1 MRCTI
6 LYSAAYIV
14 SLTSAAPTGKRQS
27 TPYQDGN
34 YFPLTNGFPKPDRDG
49 EITIQDG
56 AHGTLPNGPPPPA
69 LSAEGTTNLKLVAL
83 NELFEVAFF
92 TELIYN
98 VTNKVSG
105 YDLGMGHD
113 YMLDSLNA
121 IVNQEE
127 LHVLNANGALEHF
140 NQETIQPCKYNCKP
154 FSLDFSQL
162 LTDTLIVP
170 VEDFQS
176 AIALAATFTDIVLG
190 TLQDVNQIFAKNQD
204 YGLVRA
210 VTSVVGNEAEQEG
223 FFRLMQKKRPSSQPF
238 LTTATRDFAFTAI
251 QDFIVPESCPNIA
264 TIPLKKFKPLTVE
277 TKTIPAKNQNIKF
290 SFAMN
295 DAGMYDTNDMRLT
308 YLNGQNQPIVKNF
321 ENVKMEGEKVFFEAL
336 FPYDDF
342 LMNGLT
348 IAAVT
353 MGGDEFD
360 DVDKM
365 AEATVFGPGLIEVD

>member
-1 MRCTI
+1 MRTSI
-6 LYSAAYIV
+6 VLSAALAA
-14 SLTSAAPTGKRQS
+14 SFTTAAPTGKRQS
-27 TPYQDGN
+27 GFSPDGN
-34 YFPLTNGFPKPDRDG
+34 YFPLPNGFPNPNRDG

-69 LSAEGTTNLKLVAL
+69 LSAEGITNLKLIAL

-98 VTNKVSG
+98 VTNNVSG

-140 NQETIQPCKYNCKP
+140 NQEKIQPCKYN
-154 FSLDFSQL
+154 F
-162 LTDTLIVP
+162 P
-170 VEDFQS
+170 VTDFQS
-176 AIALAATFTDIVLG
+176 AIALAGTFTDVVLG
-190 TLQDVNQIFAKNQD
+190 TLQDVNHIFAKNGD
-204 YGLVRA
+204 DGLVRA

-251 QDFIVPESCPNIA
+251 QGFVIEGSCPNIGI
-264 TIPLKKFKPLTVE
+264 IPLKRFKPLTVE
-277 TKTIPAKNQNIKF
+277 TKTIAAENQNIKF
-290 SFAMN
+290 SFNMK

-308 YLNGQNQPIVKNF
+308 YLNGQNQPIVKKF
-321 ENVKMEGEKVFFEAL
+321 ENVKMEGDKVFFEAP

-353 MGGDEFD
+353 MGADEFAD
-360 DVDKM
+360 ADKM
-365 AEATVFGPGLIEVD
+365 AEAAVFGPGLIEVD

>member
-1 MRCTI
+1 MRASI
-6 LYSAAYIV
+6 FYSATLVA
-14 SLTSAAPTGKRQS
+14 SLASAAPTGKRQS
-27 TPYQDGN
+27 GLSPDGN
-34 YFPLTNGFPKPDRDG
+34 YFPLANGFPNPNRED
-49 EITIQDG
+49 EIQIQDS

-69 LSAEGTTNLKLVAL
+69 LSAEGVTNLKLIAL

-121 IVNQEE
+121 ILNQEE

-140 NQETIQPCKYNCKP
+140 NQEKIQPCKYN
-154 FSLDFSQL
+154 F
-162 LTDTLIVP
+162 P
-170 VEDFQS
+170 VTDFQS
-176 AIALAATFTDIVLG
+176 AIALAGTFTDVVLG

-204 YGLVRA
+204 DGLVRA

-238 LTTATRDFAFTAI
+238 ITTATRDFAFTAI
-251 QDFIVPESCPNIA
+251 QDFVLPDSCPNIA
-264 TIPLKKFKPLTVE
+264 TIPLKKFKPLSVE
-277 TKTIPAKNQNIKF
+277 TKTIPAETQNLKF
-290 SFAMN
+290 SFAMK

-308 YLNGQNQPIVKNF
+308 WLNAQNQPIVKKF
-321 ENVKMEGEKVFFEAL
+321 ENVKMENEKVFFEAQ

-353 MGGDEFD
+353 MGAEEFAD
-360 DVDKM
+360 ADKV

>member
-1 MRCTI
+1 MRTLTLC
-6 LYSAAYIV
+6 AAALIA
-14 SLTSAAPTGKRQS
+14 SITSAAPTGKRQS
-27 TPYQDGN
+27 GLSSDGN
-34 YFPLTNGFPKPDRDG
+34 YFPLQNGFPNPNRDG
-49 EITIQDG
+49 EITIQDA

-69 LSAEGTTNLKLVAL
+69 LSAEGVTNLKLIAL

-92 TELIYN
+92 TELIFN

-140 NQETIQPCKYNCKP
+140 NQEKIQPCKY
-154 FSLDFSQL
+154 DF
-162 LTDTLIVP
+162 P
-170 VEDFQS
+170 VTDFQS
-176 AIALAATFTDIVLG
+176 AIALAGTFTDVVLG
-190 TLQDVNQIFAKNQD
+190 TLQDVNQMFSKNQD
-204 YGLVRA
+204 DGLVRA

-251 QDFIVPESCPNIA
+251 QDFIVEGSCPNIGN
-264 TIPLKKFKPLTVE
+264 IPLKRFKPLTVE
-277 TKTIPAKNQNIKF
+277 TKTIPAEDQNIKF
-290 SFAMN
+290 SFDMK
-295 DAGMYDTNDMRLT
+295 DAGMFDTNDMRLT

-321 ENVKMEGEKVFFEAL
+321 ENVKMEGNKVFFEAA

-353 MGGDEFD
+353 MGADEFAD
-360 DVDKM
+360 ADKM
-365 AEATVFGPGLIEVD
+365 AEAAIFGPGLIEVD